1 MTRPAMAAKAKAP
14 KATKPKATKKARGA
28 TLASKRIEPVLAF
41 RTTGTQ
47 LVFRV
52 FSGGCTETEHFH
64 LDVRRRNGQAE
75 VTLTRIVPDNCKGDF
90 PDGTEIRFSYAKI
103 DLDRNDV
110 IRLRNPVGQPG

>member
-1 MTRPAMAAKAKAP
+1 MTRPAMAAKAKA
-14 KATKPKATKKARGA
+14 PKATKKARGA

-41 RTTGTQ
+41 HTTGTQ

-64 LDVRRRNGQAE
+64 LDVRRRNGKAE

-103 DLDRNDV
+103 GLDRNDV
-110 IRLRNPVGQPG
+110 IRLCNPVRQAG